1 MLSDDSELGFVGTGC
16 GMKDAIQITIFFVVL
31 FLTGLILVGPVLWS
45 RQQFRRFLRNPR
57 FSLRGLF
64 FAFTIMI
71 LLCAAI
77 SLLILK

>member
-1 MLSDDSELGFVGTGC
+1 VDDPRTAGAGGGV
-16 GMKDAIQITIFFVVL
+16 KDAIQITIVIAVL
-31 FLTGLILVGPVLWS
+31 FFISGLAGLILVGPLLWS

-64 FAFTIMI
+64 FAFTIVI
-71 LLCAAI
+71 LVCAAI